1 MAQVFDLIQK
11 LDLNLFFFFNT
22 TLSNPFFDIFFPF
35 VTNAKNWL
43 FPLMFFY
50 IFIIIKYKK
59 KGLIIFLL
67 TLSCVIITDAISAQL
82 LKPFFARI
90 RPSHELYD
98 NINLLIGKG
107 GRYSFPSNHAANT
120 MALVFITNFFLNQS
134 FKYLFPISLIIG
146 FSRIYVGVHYPFD
159 VVIGF
164 IVGFIISKFFL
175 HLFSELKIYNIK
187 PKKIYNDQL

>member
-1 MAQVFDLIQK
+1 MSEIFGFIQK
-11 LDLNLFFFFNT
+11 LDFTLLFFFNS
-22 TLSNPFFDIFFPF
+22 TLSNPFFDTIFPII
-35 VTNAKNWL
+35 TNAKNW
-43 FPLMFFY
+43 FIPIIFFY
-50 IFIIIKYKK
+50 FILITKYKK

-67 TLSCVIITDAISAQL
+67 TLICVIITDAISAQL

-146 FSRIYVGVHYPFD
+146 FSRVYVGVHYPFD
-159 VVIGF
+159 VVFGF
-164 IVGFIISKFFL
+164 FVGFIISKIFL
-175 HLFSELKIYNIK
+175 HFFSDIILYLIK
-187 PKKIYNDQL
+187 PKKIFTEKL

>member
-1 MAQVFDLIQK
+1 M
-11 LDLNLFFFFNT
+11 
-22 TLSNPFFDIFFPF
+22 
-35 VTNAKNWL
+35 
-43 FPLMFFY
+43 
-50 IFIIIKYKK
+50 
-59 KGLIIFLL
+59 
-67 TLSCVIITDAISAQL
+67 
-82 LKPFFARI
+82 
-90 RPSHELYD
+90 YD